1 MELIELLG
9 GAADPAAPASPSQ
22 IAGLVRRELLRG
34 LGAIDAPRA
43 GYDRPLA
50 LPIAPLP
57 RRLLAAVPVDAR
69 ARTVEDSLDGSTRP
83 LLLVAA
89 AMEALIVAGDIGA
102 ASAGRPLLIG
112 YGAAEGALVLTMPW
126 PRSTGPDDAD
136 AELAALQLDD
146 CLDGTDRLRTAAAAL
161 PPDAAQ
167 IVFSATDA
175 QPPLGARHA
184 LAELEVLVRA
194 GLPAAEAA
202 GSTSLAVRGGRGSGG
217 EAATALLDAVLG
229 PVHSDTRPHEDAD
242 PSRRMARRI
251 LQTLYGKRKW
261 SGGSGAGFHTE
272 VTHLTRGFD
281 RSDRELA
288 SDVVGALLDAGL
300 LVEKPSVGQ
309 RHVSLYSKRAA
320 DIHALIERGETP
332 PDLRL
337 P

>member
-22 IAGLVRRELLRG
+22 VAGLMRRELRRG
-34 LGAIDAPRA
+34 LSSIDAARA
-43 GYDRPLA
+43 GYDRPLV
-50 LPIAPLP
+50 LPIGPLP
-57 RRLLAAVPVDAR
+57 GRLLAAVPVDAR
-69 ARTVEDSLDGSTRP
+69 ARTVEDALDGGPRP
-83 LLLVAA
+83 LLLAAA
-89 AMEALIVAGDIGA
+89 AMEALIVAADVGA
-102 ASAGRPLLIG
+102 ASAGQPLVIG
-112 YGAAEGALVLTMPW
+112 YGAAEGALVLTLPW
-126 PRSTGPDDAD
+126 PRSTGPDLAD
-136 AELAALQLDD
+136 AELAVLQLDE

-161 PPDAAQ
+161 PTAAAE
-167 IVFSATDA
+167 IVLGAAES
-175 QPPLGARHA
+175 QPPLGARHP

-202 GSTSLAVRGGRGSGG
+202 DSTSLALRAGRGAGS

-251 LQTLYGKRKW
+251 LQTLSGKRKW

-288 SDVVGALLDAGL
+288 GAVVSALLDAGL

-309 RHVSLYSKRAA
+309 RHVSLYSRRAA